1 MVQSRSQDCRKAE
14 VSHIKPKQKSS
25 GSGSMW
31 KSWLLFCLGSVWLSF
46 VFLSSGHNSKK
57 DLMSSSRDVRS
68 YHTTQMSEWMPA
80 GSGLWWELLVMC
92 GGTRCERRLPKG
104 RQINYSTWSFAS
116 ARLRWQHMRGINSC
130 NIHERTRRCLKATSW
145 VRGAH
150 MCAERQIAAH
160 YGRIANRIIT
170 NDYDIFVFEMQVRA
184 KTTKRCLMECLLC
197 FCRAVGWL

>member
-25 GSGSMW
+25 GSGGMW

-184 KTTKRCLMECLLC
+184 KTTKRCPMECLLC